1 MTAPLIA
8 FLDALGR
15 TPMGDA
21 AFAARVA
28 ALDVDAPTRAAL
40 LGRDA
45 GALARA
51 FGDAR
56 TMWCWVA
63 APEDEPKPQDDV
75 PGDEPARQPDER
87 PGPDPAT

>member
-15 TPMGDA
+15 APPAPDLDA
-21 AFAARVA
+21 RIA

-51 FGDAR
+51 FGEASLL
-56 TMWCWVA
+56 WCLIT

-75 PGDEPARQPDER
+75 PGDEPARQPNDR

>member
-1 MTAPLIA
+1 MTASLIA

-15 TPMGDA
+15 TPPAPDLDA
-21 AFAARVA
+21 RIA

-56 TMWCWVA
+56 TMWCMIA
-63 APEDEPKPQDDV
+63 APDDEPKPQDDV

>member
-15 TPMGDA
+15 MPPASDLDT
-21 AFAARVA
+21 RIA

-40 LGRDA
+40 VGRDA

-51 FGDAR
+51 FGGSSAL
-56 TMWCWVA
+56 WCLIA
-63 APEDEPKPQDDV
+63 APDDEPRPQDDA